1 MKPVVHCCGQ
11 EEAAQVSLPS
21 PLLFSC
27 SISDLD
33 NEIARVPIK
42 FAGDRR
48 LGGIASTLETELQ
61 FRQILMNWEIGLEK
75 VR

>member
-1 MKPVVHCCGQ
+1 
-11 EEAAQVSLPS
+11 
-21 PLLFSC
+21 LFSG

-42 FAGDRR
+42 FAGDIRQ
-48 LGGIASTLETELQ
+48 GGTASTLETELA
-61 FRQILMNWEIGLEK
+61 FRQILMNSEIGLEK